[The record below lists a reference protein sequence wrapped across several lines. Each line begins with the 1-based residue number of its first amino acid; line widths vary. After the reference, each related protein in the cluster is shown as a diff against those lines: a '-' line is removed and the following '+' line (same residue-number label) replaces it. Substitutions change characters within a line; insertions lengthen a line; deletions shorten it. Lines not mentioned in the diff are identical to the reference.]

1 MPEPNGIEVSKPQNI
16 FKREVKVNPRA
27 LFGTFAKAAV
37 NGLFLQW
44 DDLAENGAEVL
55 DALGLQR
62 TPGEIAGLLIVRSF
76 LHAMKELLRS
86 NANLLPQEIKVKDIR
101 LKNLYNSITD
111 SLENADLVLDR
122 DFFERPENLSL
133 ISPTRVAFLNWL
145 KAEKLIENER
155 EAESISNRL
164 PAYFVFALTEQWKK
178 NREEYSVLLDE
189 IDTPFDNA
197 FKREREWLHYRS
209 WLQKQIDE
217 PVFWEA
223 FSLREIY
230 VSLRGFYEEEIE
242 QEEKPSPRSQK
253 SVQRVVVDL
262 NDELESWLKDENKDD
277 AIRLLTGGP
286 GSGKSSFC
294 KIFAARQAQK
304 GRQVLFI
311 PLHRF
316 RLSKDLVEAIK
327 EFIQHDGYLSENPVA
342 RDDHDLRLLI
352 IFDGLDELS
361 MQGKI
366 AQDVAQQFIEEVR
379 DQIRQFNYNQ
389 LRLQVVISG
398 RNIAIQ
404 SNKNKF
410 RDSRQI
416 IDLLPYYVH
425 EKEDYSDKNSFL
437 EVDQRDLWWQQYGQ
451 AKGKSYSGLPSELSG
466 NNLKEITAQ
475 PLLNYLVALSY
486 EGGDIQFTKDT
497 NLNLVYKDLL
507 RKVYQRGY
515 EQQGHRIIE
524 GIEENNFVKILMEI
538 AISCW
543 HGDGRSTTVRE
554 IEAHCENSGLKNLLL
569 RFQESFQEDSRASI
583 TRLLTA
589 FYFRESG
596 DLRESDKTFEFTHKS
611 FGEYLTAR
619 RIVSRVQ
626 QIHGKLEASK
636 DSFDD
641 DYYDERQALTAWATL
656 CGATAMDEYIYNFVV
671 NEMRLCSI
679 DEIRQWQKMLCSFIE
694 YILVKGMP
702 MEGLK
707 VRPNFQEEMRQA
719 RNAEEALLAVLDA
732 CAIVTQEVS
741 NIQWPSPESFG
752 NWLSRI
758 QGQSEGY
765 DIAFVLDCLSFL
777 NLNNCY
783 LAHRYFGSAYLR
795 GANFQESNLQG
806 TYLSEAYLEEA
817 NLQGANLARADLV
830 GAMLQGANLE
840 GANLEGADLGEADLE
855 NVNLRGAD
863 LQGADLQFANLAG
876 ADLRDANLEGANLL
890 ETNFFAAN
898 LAGANLDGINLEE
911 ADFDEAFFGE
921 EEEETIL
928 DRTPDE
934 T

>member
-1 MPEPNGIEVSKPQNI
+1 MPEPNGIEISKPQNI

-37 NGLFLQW
+37 NGAFLQW

-55 DALGLQR
+55 DALGLAR

-86 NANLLPQEIKVKDIR
+86 NADLLPREIEVKDIR
-101 LKNLYNSITD
+101 LNTLYNFITD
-111 SLENADLVLDR
+111 SLENTDLILDS
-122 DFFERPENLSL
+122 DFFKHPENLPL
-133 ISPTRVAFLNWL
+133 IFPTRDAFLDWM

-164 PAYFVFALTEQWKK
+164 PAYFVFALNEQWKK

-197 FKREREWLHYRS
+197 FKRERGWLHYRS
-209 WLQKQIDE
+209 WLQKQIEE

-230 VSLRGFYEEEIE
+230 VPLRGFYEEEIE
-242 QEEKPSPRSQK
+242 QEEKLSPRSRK

-262 NDELESWLKDENKDD
+262 NDELESWLEKENKDD

-304 GRQVLFI
+304 GKQVLFI

-342 RDDHDLRLLI
+342 RDNHDLRLLI

-361 MQGKI
+361 MRGEI
-366 AQDVAQQFIEEVR
+366 AQEIAQQFIEEVR
-379 DQIRQFNYNQ
+379 DQVRQFNYDRT
-389 LRLQVVISG
+389 RLQVIISG
-398 RNIAIQ
+398 RNVAIQ
-404 SNKNKF
+404 ANKNKF
-410 RDSRQI
+410 RKLKQI
-416 IDLLPYYVH
+416 IDLSPYYVH
-425 EKEDYSDKNSFL
+425 TKEDYIDPNNLL
-437 EVDQRDLWWQQYGQ
+437 EADQRDQWWEQYGK
-451 AKGKSYSGLPSELSG
+451 AKGKPYSKLPPGLSG
-466 NNLKEITAQ
+466 NDLSEITAQ

-486 EGGDIQFTKDT
+486 DKGEIQEQENT
-497 NLNLVYKDLL
+497 NLNTIYNNLLKAVYE
-507 RKVYQRGY
+507 RGY
-515 EQQGHRIIE
+515 EKQGHFIIE
-524 GIEENNFVKILMEI
+524 GITKDEFVMILMEI
-538 AISCW
+538 ALSCW

-554 IEAHCENSGLKNLLL
+554 IESHCENNGLSVLLQ
-569 RFQESFQEDSRASI
+569 RFQDSFKENSRASI

-589 FYFRESG
+589 FYFRENG
-596 DLRESDKTFEFTHKS
+596 ERREAEKTFEFTHKS
-611 FGEYLTAR
+611 FGEYLIAR
-619 RIVSRVQ
+619 RIVSRVK
-626 QIHGKLEASK
+626 QIYRRLQASQ
-636 DSFDD
+636 DN
-641 DYYDERQALTAWATL
+641 YEEEYDVRQALIAWATL
-656 CGATAMDEYIYNFVV
+656 CGVTAMDEYIYNFVV
-671 NEMRLCSI
+671 NEMGLYPI
-679 DEIRQWQKMLCSFIE
+679 DEIRQWQKMLCNFIE

-732 CAIVTQEVS
+732 CAMVTQEVS

-752 NWLSRI
+752 NWLSRL

-765 DIAFVLDCLSFL
+765 DIDFVLTCFSFL
-777 NLNNCY
+777 DLNNCY
-783 LAHRYFGSAYLR
+783 LARRDLGSAYLR
-795 GANFQESNLQG
+795 GANLQGANLQG
-806 TYLSEAYLEEA
+806 TYLSEVYLEGA
-817 NLQGANLARADLV
+817 NLQGANLARADLL
-830 GAMLQGANLE
+830 GAMLHGANLE
-840 GANLEGADLGEADLE
+840 GANLNEAYLADADLE
-855 NVNLRGAD
+855 NVNLRDAD
-863 LQGADLQFANLAG
+863 LQCANLQFANLAG

-890 ETNFFAAN
+890 ATNFFEAK
-898 LAGANLDGINLEE
+898 LEGANLEGINMEDS
-911 ADFDEAFFGE
+911 DFEEAFFGEE